1 MTAVEGETDLWKAD
15 IDTAKYE
22 KIIFVRVSG
31 TGNIADYGAQTE
43 DLTVPADKDLYTITS
58 TSAQWSGEGHKVTGT
73 WSVYKA
79 QGGEVTPV
87 TPAEKDSIYF
97 VNVAGWAAP
106 RVHLWGGTADGTE
119 WPGVAMTKLADKIN
133 NYDVYKYVADKGAY
147 AKCIFSDNGDSQ
159 TADLDWT
166 SGKYFYNDG
175 WYAKDAIPGP
185 VVPAKFYIT
194 GDSALVVDAGAG
206 KAKAWTADAIK
217 SEKDT
222 FTLSLKANQNY
233 ILKVVADGNWL
244 GYDKLTE
251 KAEGLQDLDG
261 DNHNIG
267 FKLAEAGEVKVVYFV
282 KDKQVTFKLIGNFFV
297 PETVMQIAGAWEVK
311 DNAWVLNTM
320 TNSTDKKTATYTVE
334 LKKGEYEFKVIKD
347 GTWLTKANNG
357 EAYGL
362 HREWTGVA
370 GVTDNATENLKLTA
384 DTEGEYTFVWTFA
397 NDSLGV
403 LFPEKIIV
411 PVKAENYIVHWDAE
425 AENVIGNV
433 NLYGGIVAATT
444 KINTNTTNI
453 DAINLNTSYNYTDGK
468 YVVIKPA
475 RGKFLAGDTIE
486 FATLINNDKAD
497 GSKYGAVYF
506 YAADG
511 ATNIYKGKNGINGRT
526 SNDVPLVEQF
536 ILEADQDSILL
547 GRYGNTATY
556 VSILNVARLGGEAA
570 LPCEDGPY
578 AILVN
583 GKDVEETVPG
593 EEFDGY
599 KQYVAYLSL
608 TKGDSIQLI
617 NTSCGATWLPA
628 IEKGGMSAHF
638 KKGVNAATIDTTGC
652 FDLYIKMKDGD
663 DKLYIGAGICA
674 DDTVRYYIAGEGE
687 GLGWDAEK
695 RIAAKQ
701 DTTVLKLKAGDYKL
715 KVVAG
720 ENWLGF
726 EALTDT
732 AAGLKDLDGDDH
744 NIGFTLKEAGDVTI
758 VYNDTVF
765 TVTGKFYVRVPEYK
779 DLYLVPGVW
788 AEADAKIAAWIY
800 TRKEGAEMADQWTAF
815 FAPKAEG
822 NDTLTAKIDSEAD
835 SILFVRFNKTVTAPT
850 WENEAENVW
859 NKMAADSIDY
869 AGLTYTITDWAAG
882 TWKKYEPILYYI
894 AGEGEGLGWDAEKR
908 IAAKQDTTVLNLKA
922 GDYKLKVVAGEE
934 WKGFEALTDTA
945 AGLKAD
951 DDKNITFTLK
961 EDAAVTIVYNDTV
974 FTVTGNFYVRVPEYK
989 DLYLVP
995 GVWAEADA
1003 KIAAWIY
1010 TRKEGAE
1017 MADQWTAFFAPKA
1030 EGNDTLTAKIDA
1042 EADSI
1047 LFVRFNKTVETPA
1060 WSDEEGVIWNKM
1072 EADTIDY
1079 AGLTYTITGW
1089 ETGTWKV
1096 YVPEV
1101 PAKFY
1106 ITGDSAL
1113 VVNAGLN
1120 KEKAWA
1126 PDAIKVTEDSY
1137 TFENLAVG
1145 DYKLK
1150 VTDGA
1155 WSSEETSRMNLGFSD
1170 LTQED
1175 KAGLTTDNDNNI
1187 CFTLKEAGN
1196 VVVTCKKVEG
1206 VTTFTVTG
1214 KFYVPAEPQG
1224 CDWENIEFLGDG
1236 SPEQTF
1242 GNQFKVCKEGDVPGV
1257 VNIQKPGF
1265 AAETGIYVTFP
1276 SAAFGT
1282 ISLAEGQYK
1291 IDGAGMVLYLSA
1303 FTAVET
1309 EVTVVCESKE
1319 YTFTVYNA
1327 KGSAPVV
1334 EHTYTV
1340 AGDSKAA
1347 FGTTWDPANTAN
1359 DMTKQEDGTYKW
1371 EKEDVELLAGML
1383 TFKVAEDHKWTVSYP
1398 ADNYQLPI
1406 AETGKYNVTITFNPE
1421 GNVVNATATKTG
1433 EAVIIPTVA
1442 MHGNF
1447 TGSWVD
1453 TKNFTVAEDNETAT
1467 LTMNLTV
1474 GNYEF
1479 GMRIGGPANWT
1490 ANGVAFTL
1498 ENTSAVVVAGSGNL
1512 TLAANIEG
1520 EYTFTWTYA
1529 TSTLSIKFPEGEI
1542 VEPTLDNG
1550 YYVIGLNGW
1559 DVADLTADDM
1569 FWSTGIETGEY
1580 SLNVTLA
1587 VGNEFKVVYVKDDK
1601 IETWF
1606 PEGDNY
1612 VVDANHAGAKTIY
1625 FRPGYN
1631 GNDDWYAKCIY
1642 VAPNSDTPT
1651 GINAINADA
1660 KAVKVLRNG
1669 QLLIIKGEKTY
1680 NGLGT
1685 LVR

>member
-1 MTAVEGETDLWKAD
+1 MKKFLSLFAFLFASMMMFAGSYTLTFKDSGTSSDNSTKRTTVADIIAGNADSVKAVTATNVYQARSGRGIKLGTSGATGSLTMTLNTPVKVTSLVVNAMRYKDGEATLKIQDKSDYTLTAEAADYTYTYAEATEVSEITVASTSKRNYIISLTVNYEKEEPSPTTQDLYLKLSSDWAGWPAKYAVYYFNDTENGWSEFMTAVTGEENTY
-15 IDTAKYE
+15 TATIPVGYSKV
-22 KIIFVRVSG
+22 IFVRFNSEKTATGNWDDKWSQTVDLTIPENKNHFTVTSGG
-31 TGNIADYGAQTE
+31 TGSECDG
-43 DLTVPADKDLYTITS
+43 V
-58 TSAQWSGEGHKVTGT
+58 
-73 WSVYKA
+73 
-79 QGGEVTPV
+79 
-87 TPAEKDSIYF
+87 
-97 VNVAGWAAP
+97 WA
-106 RVHLWGGTADGTE
+106 
-119 WPGVAMTKLADKIN
+119 
-133 NYDVYKYVADKGAY
+133 KY
-147 AKCIFSDNGDSQ
+147 
-159 TADLDWT
+159 
-166 SGKYFYNDG
+166 
-175 WYAKDAIPGP
+175 P
-185 VVPAKFYIT
+185 VVPTYYVAGTMTKW
-194 GDSALVVDAGAG
+194 GDEMVEMNEGSYTFEGLAAGKYEIKVVDNN
-206 KAKAWTADAIK
+206 
-217 SEKDT
+217 S
-222 FTLSLKANQNY
+222 
-233 ILKVVADGNWL
+233 NWL
-244 GYDKLTE
+244 GFDKLNTTASNKNVYGEGSGNIKFVLGEEGDVTVAYDGAKITVTGSTIVAPTTVFTVTVPEGTE
-251 KAEGLQDLDG
+251 KAF
-261 DNHNIG
+261 I
-267 FKLAEAGEVKVVYFV
+267 A
-282 KDKQVTFKLIGNFFV
+282 GNFTKWAPVEMTLKEENVFTYSFAGDVADTASYKYLAGPDWKYVEIKADDSEADNRGYKAADEVAKWKAV
-297 PETVMQIAGAWEVK
+297 PVA
-311 DNAWVLNTM
+311 
-320 TNSTDKKTATYTVE
+320 
-334 LKKGEYEFKVIKD
+334 LKYAKV
-347 GTWLTKANNG
+347 TKAPIN
-357 EAYGL
+357 
-362 HREWTGVA
+362 WTGHYIISF
-370 GVTDNATENLKLTA
+370 G
-384 DTEGEYTFVWTFA
+384 
-397 NDSLGV
+397 DSK
-403 LFPEKIIV
+403 P
-411 PVKAENYIVHWDAE
+411 HM
-425 AENVIGNV
+425 
-433 NLYGGIVAATT
+433 
-444 KINTNTTNI
+444 
-453 DAINLNTSYNYTDGK
+453 AISADGK
-468 YVVIKPA
+468 DLIAAADAPA
-475 RGKFLAGDTIE
+475 FVDGDTISLAE
-486 FATLINNDKAD
+486 GYDVEIRFSETAGAYTIKLPSEKYIKIPGSNAVNEDATAMALYLNYFKGTKQEGVQIADKNDFTSTGTRMIYKNNNNYRSYTDKI
-497 GSKYGAVYF
+497 
-506 YAADG
+506 DG
-511 ATNIYKGKNGINGRT
+511 AYVLPTLYR
-526 SNDVPLVEQF
+526 LVD
-536 ILEADQDSILL
+536 EAFDCQ
-547 GRYGNTATY
+547 
-556 VSILNVARLGGEAA
+556 
-570 LPCEDGPY
+570 DGPY

-583 GKDVEETVPG
+583 GKDVENTVPG

-652 FDLYIKMKDGD
+652 FDLYIKMKEGD

-674 DDTVRYYIAGEGE
+674 DDTVRYYIAGEGD

-765 TVTGKFYVRVPEYK
+765 TVTGKFYVRVPKYK

-822 NDTLTAKIDSEAD
+822 NDTLTAKIDS
-835 SILFVRFNKTVTAPT
+835 
-850 WENEAENVW
+850 
-859 NKMAADSIDY
+859 
-869 AGLTYTITDWAAG
+869 
-882 TWKKYEPILYYI
+882 
-894 AGEGEGLGWDAEKR
+894 
-908 IAAKQDTTVLNLKA
+908 
-922 GDYKLKVVAGEE
+922 
-934 WKGFEALTDTA
+934 
-945 AGLKAD
+945 
-951 DDKNITFTLK
+951 
-961 EDAAVTIVYNDTV
+961 
-974 FTVTGNFYVRVPEYK
+974 
-989 DLYLVP
+989 
-995 GVWAEADA
+995 
-1003 KIAAWIY
+1003 
-1010 TRKEGAE
+1010 
-1017 MADQWTAFFAPKA
+1017 
-1030 EGNDTLTAKIDA
+1030 

-1137 TFENLAVG
+1137 TFENLVAG

-1150 VTDGA
+1150 VTDGD
-1155 WSSEETSRMNLGFSD
+1155 WSSEETPRMNLGFSD

-1196 VVVTCKKVEG
+1196 VIVTCKKVEG

-1214 KFYVPAEPQG
+1214 KFYVSAEPQG

-1242 GNQFKVCKEGDVPGV
+1242 GNQFKVCKEGDVPSV

-1340 AGDSKAA
+1340 AGDNATA
-1347 FGTTWDPANTAN
+1347 FGTAWDPENAAN
-1359 DMTKQEDGTYKW
+1359 DMVKQEDGTYKW
-1371 EKEDVELLAGML
+1371 EKAELTLAAG
-1383 TFKVAEDHKWTVSYP
+1383 TVQFKVCEDHAWAVAYP
-1398 ADNYQLPI
+1398 ASDYQLAI
-1406 AETGKYNVTITFNPE
+1406 AEAGIYTITITFNPE
-1421 GNVVNATATKTG
+1421 GNAVNAVAAKTG
-1433 EAVIIPTVA
+1433 SAVVIPTIA

-1550 YYVIGLNGW
+1550 YYIIGLNGW
-1559 DVADLTADDM
+1559 DVTDLTADDM

-1612 VVDANHAGAKTIY
+1612 KVDAAHAGAKTIY

-1631 GNDDWYAKCIY
+1631 GNEDWHAGCIY
-1642 VAPNSDTPT
+1642 VAPNSDITT

-1660 KAVKVLRNG
+1660 KAVKVIRNG

>member
-1 MTAVEGETDLWKAD
+1 M
-15 IDTAKYE
+15 
-22 KIIFVRVSG
+22 
-31 TGNIADYGAQTE
+31 
-43 DLTVPADKDLYTITS
+43 
-58 TSAQWSGEGHKVTGT
+58 
-73 WSVYKA
+73 
-79 QGGEVTPV
+79 
-87 TPAEKDSIYF
+87 
-97 VNVAGWAAP
+97 
-106 RVHLWGGTADGTE
+106 
-119 WPGVAMTKLADKIN
+119 
-133 NYDVYKYVADKGAY
+133 
-147 AKCIFSDNGDSQ
+147 
-159 TADLDWT
+159 
-166 SGKYFYNDG
+166 
-175 WYAKDAIPGP
+175 
-185 VVPAKFYIT
+185 
-194 GDSALVVDAGAG
+194 
-206 KAKAWTADAIK
+206 
-217 SEKDT
+217 
-222 FTLSLKANQNY
+222 
-233 ILKVVADGNWL
+233 
-244 GYDKLTE
+244 
-251 KAEGLQDLDG
+251 
-261 DNHNIG
+261 
-267 FKLAEAGEVKVVYFV
+267 
-282 KDKQVTFKLIGNFFV
+282 
-297 PETVMQIAGAWEVK
+297 
-311 DNAWVLNTM
+311 
-320 TNSTDKKTATYTVE
+320 
-334 LKKGEYEFKVIKD
+334 
-347 GTWLTKANNG
+347 
-357 EAYGL
+357 
-362 HREWTGVA
+362 
-370 GVTDNATENLKLTA
+370 
-384 DTEGEYTFVWTFA
+384 
-397 NDSLGV
+397 
-403 LFPEKIIV
+403 
-411 PVKAENYIVHWDAE
+411 
-425 AENVIGNV
+425 
-433 NLYGGIVAATT
+433 
-444 KINTNTTNI
+444 
-453 DAINLNTSYNYTDGK
+453 
-468 YVVIKPA
+468 
-475 RGKFLAGDTIE
+475 
-486 FATLINNDKAD
+486 
-497 GSKYGAVYF
+497 
-506 YAADG
+506 
-511 ATNIYKGKNGINGRT
+511 
-526 SNDVPLVEQF
+526 
-536 ILEADQDSILL
+536 
-547 GRYGNTATY
+547 
-556 VSILNVARLGGEAA
+556 
-570 LPCEDGPY
+570 
-578 AILVN
+578 
-583 GKDVEETVPG
+583 
-593 EEFDGY
+593 
-599 KQYVAYLSL
+599 
-608 TKGDSIQLI
+608 
-617 NTSCGATWLPA
+617 
-628 IEKGGMSAHF
+628 
-638 KKGVNAATIDTTGC
+638 
-652 FDLYIKMKDGD
+652 
-663 DKLYIGAGICA
+663 
-674 DDTVRYYIAGEGE
+674 
-687 GLGWDAEK
+687 
-695 RIAAKQ
+695 
-701 DTTVLKLKAGDYKL
+701 
-715 KVVAG
+715 
-720 ENWLGF
+720 
-726 EALTDT
+726 
-732 AAGLKDLDGDDH
+732 
-744 NIGFTLKEAGDVTI
+744 
-758 VYNDTVF
+758 YNDTVF
-765 TVTGKFYVRVPEYK
+765 TVTGNFYVRVPEYK

-908 IAAKQDTTVLNLKA
+908 IAAKQDTTVLKLKA
-922 GDYKLKVVAGEE
+922 GDYKLKVVAGEN
-934 WKGFEALTDTA
+934 WLGFEALTDTA
-945 AGLKAD
+945 AGLKDLDGD
-951 DDKNITFTLK
+951 DHNI
-961 EDAAVTIVYNDTV
+961 
-974 FTVTGNFYVRVPEYK
+974 G
-989 DLYLVP
+989 
-995 GVWAEADA
+995 
-1003 KIAAWIY
+1003 
-1010 TRKEGAE
+1010 
-1017 MADQWTAFFAPKA
+1017 
-1030 EGNDTLTAKIDA
+1030 
-1042 EADSI
+1042 
-1047 LFVRFNKTVETPA
+1047 
-1060 WSDEEGVIWNKM
+1060 
-1072 EADTIDY
+1072 
-1079 AGLTYTITGW
+1079 
-1089 ETGTWKV
+1089 
-1096 YVPEV
+1096 
-1101 PAKFY
+1101 
-1106 ITGDSAL
+1106 
-1113 VVNAGLN
+1113 
-1120 KEKAWA
+1120 
-1126 PDAIKVTEDSY
+1126 
-1137 TFENLAVG
+1137 
-1145 DYKLK
+1145 
-1150 VTDGA
+1150 
-1155 WSSEETSRMNLGFSD
+1155 
-1170 LTQED
+1170 
-1175 KAGLTTDNDNNI
+1175 
-1187 CFTLKEAGN
+1187 FTLKEAGN